1 MKAFRIHGYA
11 ADPVIDTVDM
21 PRPGAGEVLVRVAA
35 ASLNPLDVKLQRG
48 YMEAFFPLAFPYTL
62 GSDLSG
68 TIEALGDGVSGW
80 SAGDRVVARTAP
92 TSGGALAEFAVVP
105 ADQLVRLADTV
116 SFERAAGAPTAAG
129 TAWQALF
136 EVAGLGAG
144 RTVLIH
150 AGAGGVGSF
159 AIQFARQAGARVVA
173 TASGNGIAIAERLG
187 ADLVIDYRN
196 QDFTKRVSDVDVVL
210 DTIGGETQARSYEL
224 LRAGG
229 FLASIAAPP
238 DGAFAKAHG
247 VEAAFVFHRSDAA
260 RLAAVMD
267 KVAAGVEVLIDRTVP
282 GRDAVTAFHHQASGR
297 ARGKIVLTNGW

>member
-11 ADPVIDTVDM
+11 ADPVIDTIDM
-21 PRPGAGEVLVRVAA
+21 PQPGAGQVLVRVAA

-68 TIEALGDGVSGW
+68 TIEVVGDGVSGW
-80 SAGDRVVARTAP
+80 RAGDRVVARTAP
-92 TSGGALAEFAVVP
+92 TSGGALAEFALVP
-105 ADQLVRLADTV
+105 ADHLVRLADAVT
-116 SFERAAGAPTAAG
+116 FKRAAGVPTAAG

-136 EVAGLGAG
+136 EVARLGAG
-144 RTVLIH
+144 QTILIH

-173 TASGNGIAIAERLG
+173 TASGSGIAIAERLG

-196 QDFTKRVSDVDVVL
+196 QDFTKRVSDVDMVL
-210 DTIGGETQARSYEL
+210 DTIGGDTQARSYQV

-229 FLASIAAPP
+229 FLASVAAPP
-238 DGAFAKAHG
+238 DEAFAKAHG
-247 VEAAFVFHRSDAA
+247 VDAAFVFHSSDGL

-267 KVAAGVEVLIDRTVP
+267 KVAAGTEVLIDRIVP
-282 GRDAVTAFHHQASGR
+282 CRDAIGAFHHQASGR